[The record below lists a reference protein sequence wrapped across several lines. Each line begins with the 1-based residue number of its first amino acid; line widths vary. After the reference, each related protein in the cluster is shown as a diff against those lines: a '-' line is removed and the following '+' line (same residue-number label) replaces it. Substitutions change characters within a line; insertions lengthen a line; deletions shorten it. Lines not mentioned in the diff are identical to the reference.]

1 MLGFIHGGNVDHILV
16 PIMFN
21 FHFIFQKIKMRN
33 WYECDLLYHSPFSIW
48 WSWFRYAWLQIFP
61 LISKFFA
68 VHCMVISIGLGCC
81 CYIHNIIVCY
91 GLVLYCDTFWVSKVL
106 LSQAQLLCRVK
117 YVILY
122 LILTDLSSI
131 SKYIII
137 TWSIEIKNHAIQIK
151 YPYKYWYLVFKKI

>member
-1 MLGFIHGGNVDHILV
+1 MEEMWITFLFLLCSTFISYFKKLKWEIDMNVICCIILHSLFDDLGLDMLDYRF
-16 PIMFN
+16 
-21 FHFIFQKIKMRN
+21 FHCF
-33 WYECDLLYHSPFSIW
+33 LS
-48 WSWFRYAWLQIFP
+48 
-61 LISKFFA
+61 FFA

-91 GLVLYCDTFWVSKVL
+91 GLVSYCDTFWVSKVL

-131 SKYIII
+131 SKYMFI